1 MERKRRDF
9 LKKTSIISA
18 GTLVL
23 GPNMMGNNFKPTS
36 NTSKPIGLVGMDTS
50 HSPQFVEIIN
60 SLGSDYKVTTA
71 FTTVSRDFPP
81 SVDRV
86 EKFTAQIKSMG
97 VEIVDSIDDLLGK
110 VDYVLL
116 CTVDGRLHLEQAE
129 KILKA
134 KKRVFIDKPMAASLD
149 EVKKIFALSK
159 EYNTP
164 TFSSSSVRFLTK
176 AKEVRNGSIGNVQ
189 GAQIYAPISYEPT
202 QPRLYWYGV
211 HGAELLF
218 TAMQQGCKRVRSLV
232 TEQYHM
238 VIGDWGDGK
247 IGTYCGLK
255 NKMQEYGGQA
265 FGDKGVSYLGK
276 YESSLPLI
284 EAILH
289 YFDTGEVPVEP
300 SETIELFAFM
310 DAAQKSEQEK
320 GNWIA
325 IEDILGTTP

>member
-1 MERKRRDF
+1 MNKKRRDF
-9 LKKTSIISA
+9 IKKTSVVSA
-18 GTLVL
+18 GTLMLGTNVL
-23 GPNMMGNNFKPTS
+23 GNRFKSPAY
-36 NTSKPIGLVGMDTS
+36 NSKRIGIVGMDTS

-60 SLGSDYKVTTA
+60 SLQSEYKVTTA
-71 FTTVSRDFPP
+71 FTTISRDFPP

-97 VEIVDSIDDLLGK
+97 VEIVDSIDNLLSR

-116 CTVDGRLHLEQAE
+116 CTVDGRLHLKQAE

-164 TFSSSSVRFLTK
+164 IFSSSSVRFMTK
-176 AKEVRNGSIGNVQ
+176 AKEARNGSLGNVQ

-218 TAMQQGCKRVRSLV
+218 TVMQQGCKRVRTMV

-238 VIGDWGDGK
+238 VIGDWGAGR

-255 NKMQEYGGQA
+255 NKMQEYGGQV
-265 FGDKGVSYLGK
+265 FGDKSVSYLGH
-276 YESSLPLI
+276 YESSLPLV
-284 EAILH
+284 EAILN
-289 YFDTGEVPVEP
+289 YFETGEIPVDP
-300 SETIELFAFM
+300 SETIELFAFL
-310 DAAQKSEQEK
+310 DAAQKSEEEK
-320 GNWIA
+320 GDWIS
-325 IEDILGTTP
+325 I